1 MRAGITVPTANV
13 RLAPSA
19 SMIFGLIHGLGFASA
34 LTELDLARDA
44 LVRALI
50 GFNVGVESS
59 WARSPS

>member
-1 MRAGITVPTANV
+1 
-13 RLAPSA
+13 
-19 SMIFGLIHGLGFASA
+19 MIFGLIHGLGFASA